1 MMTESQV
8 ITTAFSEIVAGVSTE
23 LLDQL
28 QAANSNIQQVGYLFG
43 HPKEMVET
51 LIQYDQSKT
60 KRDKKYPLVMLIEDI
75 PIRRGTQG
83 YYGEAIVRIVIA
95 MSTKATLKSA
105 EREAANYAPIL
116 TPIYY
121 ELLRQIDL
129 HSAFVTR
136 GVRGI
141 EHEMIN
147 RKYWGRENLY
157 GTESN
162 TLSDFVDAIEIRNMR
177 LTVNFEACIPA
188 INSYV

>member
-1 MMTESQV
+1 MTESQV
-8 ITTAFSEIVAGVSTE
+8 ITTAFSEIVSAVSTE
-23 LLDQL
+23 LLAQL
-28 QAANSNIQQVGYLFG
+28 QDANSNIQQVGYLFG
-43 HPKEMVET
+43 HPKEIVET
-51 LIQYDQSKT
+51 LIQYDSSKT
-60 KRDKKYPLVMLIEDI
+60 MRAKKYPLVMLLEDI
-75 PIRRGTQG
+75 ETTRGTMQ
-83 YYGEAIVRIVIA
+83 YYGEANMRVVIA
-95 MSTKATLKSA
+95 MSTEPTLKSA
-105 EREAANYAPIL
+105 EREAINYAPIL

-129 HSAFVTR
+129 HSAFVTK
-136 GVRGI
+136 GQRGI
-141 EHEMIN
+141 EHRMLN